1 MISPPEIYN
10 EQIQSLYKSPDC
22 LLLFIIVEKM
32 QDTRATAVGDYI
44 STSARD

>member
-1 MISPPEIYN
+1 MNKFSHFIGE
-10 EQIQSLYKSPDC
+10 LPDC